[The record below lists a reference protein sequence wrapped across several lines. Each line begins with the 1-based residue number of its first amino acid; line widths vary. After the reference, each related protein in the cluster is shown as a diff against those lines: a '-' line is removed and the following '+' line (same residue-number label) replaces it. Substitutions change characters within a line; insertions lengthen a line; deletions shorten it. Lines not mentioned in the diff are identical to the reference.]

1 MDHVTRCLRRC
12 RLPLLGVLALGC
24 RTDVDPTA
32 PGSDGPDVAPFTGTT
47 ADTGTTVPPLVVTC
61 DAPEHALRAT
71 CRWTGLDGTAT
82 LTVEGVASPFS
93 LAGADGA
100 LRVLGLRPETSYPW
114 RVEGGPEAAEG
125 AFTTPALPT
134 GALVRVAVQGA
145 PSMPLVG
152 LKSPCGD
159 ASTYVVVDVGPD
171 PEPTSEVSTTTTARP
186 GPDIHRVVAYEDVA
200 RHQSGFVDGVS
211 FGEDG
216 TVLALSA
223 FPGGVVELDRTG
235 ERVTSWP
242 EDAFFG
248 PPHHDVFRRDGRTYV
263 LVQDF
268 TEGVFLDAV
277 QVFGTDGEQE
287 GLWRLA
293 DHIDPLP
300 DARGYEKGDYSHA
313 NSIWVDDVG
322 DWYLSSRHL
331 SAVFKIAGLDAPDA
345 GAVRWVLAG
354 DPEEI
359 RIDGTLELLGEESFV
374 RQHNV
379 HLTPDGH
386 LAMFDNRRYFPE
398 LSRMLWLRVDEAAG
412 TAEVEQAWTLPEH
425 CPFQGGAW
433 TTAAGTALA
442 TCAAQQVAFEF
453 VPDAPDPVARVG
465 IECASGA
472 QGYIPRMVP
481 LEAW

>member
-1 MDHVTRCLRRC
+1 M
-12 RLPLLGVLALGC
+12 GVLALGC
-24 RTDVDPTA
+24 HTDPDPNQ
-32 PGSDGPDVAPFTGTT
+32 PGGDGADVAPPFTGTT
-47 ADTGTTVPPLVVTC
+47 ADTATTVPPLSVTC
-61 DAPEHALRAT
+61 AAADHALRGT
-71 CRWTGLDGTAT
+71 CSWTGLDGGAT
-82 LTVEGVASPFS
+82 LTVEGIPTPFS
-93 LAGADGA
+93 LAGSEGQ
-100 LRVLGLRPETSYPW
+100 LLLHGLRPESSYPW
-114 RVEGGPEAAEG
+114 RLDAGPEVAEG
-125 AFTTPALPT
+125 VFTTPPLSA
-134 GALVRVAVQGA
+134 GALIRVDVQGA

-171 PEPTSEVSTTTTARP
+171 PDPAAETSTTPSARP
-186 GPDIHRVVAYEDVA
+186 GPDIHRVMAYEEVSS
-200 RHQSGFVDGVS
+200 HQSGFVDGVS

-216 TVLALSA
+216 TVLALST

-235 ERVTSWP
+235 GRVASWS

-277 QVFGTDGEQE
+277 QVFGADGAEV

-313 NSIWVDDVG
+313 NSIWVDDAG

-345 GAVRWVLAG
+345 GTIRWVLAG
-354 DPEEI
+354 DPEEV
-359 RIDGTLELLGEESFV
+359 RIAGTLELLGGESFV

-386 LAMFDNRRYFPE
+386 LAMFDNRRFFPE
-398 LSRMLWLRVDEAAG
+398 LSRMLWLRIDEVAG
-412 TAEVEQAWTLPEH
+412 TAELEQAWTVPEH

-442 TCAAQQVAFEF
+442 TCAAHQVAFEF
-453 VPDAPDPVARVG
+453 VPDVPDPVARLT